1 MSRPYGID
9 KTSAMSE
16 YADLQEASKLF
27 MLADS
32 KHEDIEKA
40 GNQALPTLYGFVH
53 KWDLNFEHASKFTEN
68 IVSSFSYMPPE
79 HLPPTSD
86 AAKFH
91 S

>member
-1 MSRPYGID
+1 MG
-9 KTSAMSE
+9 K
-16 YADLQEASKLF
+16 YADLQQASKLF

-32 KHEDIEKA
+32 KHEDIGKA
-40 GNQALPTLYGFVH
+40 GNQALAILYGSVH
-53 KWDLNFEHASKFTEN
+53 GWDLNFEHASKFTVN
-68 IVSSFSYMPPE
+68 IVSSSCSMPSE